1 MISMNPLYQN
11 VHFTIQFFNF
21 EALFVSVG
29 SFLGLFIGFSLNYVF
44 SILLYIYLISSML
57 ERNNKMKFVNKE

>member
-1 MISMNPLYQN
+1 MYILQ
-11 VHFTIQFFNF
+11 FQFFNF
-21 EALFVSVG
+21 EALVVSVR

-44 SILLYIYLISSML
+44 SILVDLISSML